1 MRITW
6 KNGAALAAAA
16 MFISIGGTVFAQNSS
31 DGITPGSKSAK
42 TVSAA
47 DKKFAH
53 EAAQGGLAEVE
64 LGKLATE
71 KGQND
76 KVKQFG
82 QRMVD
87 DHSTANSQLK
97 QIAEKNNITLPT
109 DISAKDQALK
119 DKLSGL
125 SGADF
130 DRAYITAMVR
140 DHQKD
145 ISEFQKQANSGTNA
159 DLKSF
164 AAQTLPTLQD
174 HLRMAKEAEQTV
186 VSSK

>member
-1 MRITW
+1 MRTIW
-6 KNGAALAAAA
+6 KNGGTLAAAGMFVLFSGAALA
-16 MFISIGGTVFAQNSS
+16 QNNAN
-31 DGITPGSKSAK
+31 GITPGSASSK
-42 TVSAA
+42 TVSSA
-47 DKKFAH
+47 DKKFAM

-64 LGKLATE
+64 LGHLAAQ

-87 DHSTANSQLK
+87 DHGKANDQLK
-97 QIAEKNNITLPT
+97 TLAAKDNITLPT
-109 DISAKDQALK
+109 SINAKDQALK

-130 DRAYITAMVR
+130 DKTYMQAMVK

-145 ISEFQKQANSGTNA
+145 INEFQKEANNGSNA
-159 DLKSF
+159 DLKAF
-164 AAQTLPTLQD
+164 AAQTLPTLQE
-174 HLRMAKEAEQTV
+174 HLRMAQEAQTTAM
-186 VSSK
+186 SSK

>member
-6 KNGAALAAAA
+6 KNGAVLAAAV
-16 MFISIGGTVFAQNSS
+16 MFIGIGGTVFAQNNAN
-31 DGITPGSKSAK
+31 GITPGSSSAK

-47 DKKFAH
+47 DKKFATG
-53 EAAQGGLAEVE
+53 AAQGGLAEVE
-64 LGKLATE
+64 LGQLAAQ
-71 KGQND
+71 KGQSD

-87 DHSTANSQLK
+87 DHTSANKELK
-97 QIAEKNNITLPT
+97 SVAQKNNITLPT
-109 DISAKDQALK
+109 SINAKDQALK

-125 SGADF
+125 SGAEF
-130 DRAYITAMVR
+130 DRAYMTSMVK

-145 ISEFQKQANSGTNA
+145 ISEFQKEANSGSNA
-159 DLKSF
+159 DLKGF
-164 AAQTLPTLQD
+164 AARTLPTLQE
-174 HLRMAKEAEQTV
+174 HLRMAREAEQAV

>member
-6 KNGAALAAAA
+6 KNGAVLAAAA
-16 MFISIGGTVFAQNSS
+16 MFIGIGGTAFAQNNAN
-31 DGITPGSKSAK
+31 GITPGSSSAK
-42 TVSAA
+42 KVSSA
-47 DKKFAH
+47 DKKFAM

-64 LGKLATE
+64 LGQLATQ
-71 KGQND
+71 KGNSD

-87 DHSTANSQLK
+87 DHGSANKQLK
-97 QIAEKNNITLPT
+97 TVAEKNSITLPT
-109 DISAKDQALK
+109 SINAKDQALK

-130 DRAYITAMVR
+130 DRTYMQNMVK

-145 ISEFQKQANSGTNA
+145 ISEFQKEANSGSNA

-164 AAQTLPTLQD
+164 AAQTLPTLQE

-186 VSSK
+186 MSSK

>member
-6 KNGAALAAAA
+6 KNGAVLAAAV
-16 MFISIGGTVFAQNSS
+16 MFIGMGGTVLAQNNAN
-31 DGITPGSKSAK
+31 GITPGSSSAK

-47 DKKFAH
+47 DKKFAT

-64 LGKLATE
+64 LGQLAAQ

-87 DHSTANSQLK
+87 DHTNANNQLK
-97 QIAEKNNITLPT
+97 SVAEKNNITLPT
-109 DISAKDQALK
+109 SISAKDQALK

-125 SGADF
+125 SGSAF
-130 DRAYITAMVR
+130 DKAYMTAMVK

-145 ISEFQKQANSGTNA
+145 VAEFQKEASSGSNA

-164 AAQTLPTLQD
+164 AAQTVPTLQE
-174 HLRMAKEAEQTV
+174 HLRMAREAEQTV